1 MFYDYSL
8 APYFLLLFVGFMA
21 TLKGFITIK
30 VRLFES
36 PIGDYSATGKEAVL
50 WGTAL
55 VVVGLGSWA
64 MLAWLLLT

>member
-1 MFYDYSL
+1 MFYNYSL

-21 TLKGFITIK
+21 TLKGFTTIK

-36 PIGDYSATGKEAVL
+36 PIGDYSATGQEAVL
-50 WGTAL
+50 WGTAF

-64 MLAWLLLT
+64 MLVWVLVS